1 MVVAGSGGM
10 PEISIDLLAQSL
22 RERLRRPLPGA
33 DAQLGMAPAHRRE
46 LVNKIPQGKG
56 TREAAV
62 LMAIVNLEGP
72 RIVLTQRRP
81 NLKHHPGQISFP
93 GGRREP
99 DEELVDTALRES
111 EEEIGLDRSMVSV
124 LGQLSPLYVP
134 PSRFLVH
141 PFVGIVEGAPPLSPA
156 DDEVSRIIL
165 ANLDQLCD
173 YESRRTEKRTIR
185 GCEVE
190 VPYFSLDGE
199 KIWGAT
205 AMMIA
210 ELAEALSDL
219 RAR

>member
-1 MVVAGSGGM
+1 M

-210 ELAEALSDL
+210 ELTEALSDL

>member
-1 MVVAGSGGM
+1 M

-165 ANLDQLCD
+165 ADLDQLCD
-173 YESRRTEKRTIR
+173 NESRRTEKRTIR
-185 GCEVE
+185 GCEVD

-210 ELAEALSDL
+210 ELAEALSDVQ
-219 RAR
+219 AE